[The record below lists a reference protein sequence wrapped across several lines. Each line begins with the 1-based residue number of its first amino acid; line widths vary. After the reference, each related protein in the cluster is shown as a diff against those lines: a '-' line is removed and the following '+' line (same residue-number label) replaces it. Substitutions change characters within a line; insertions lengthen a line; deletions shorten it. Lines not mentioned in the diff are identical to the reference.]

1 MCIRVSEDHRSRRV
15 RRALE
20 SGNQHLEICEGPNHS
35 KYIIPHVISRESD
48 EKGGSYAETNS
59 SVEIHERELGT
70 KIGAS
75 WVDLDRKSVV

>member
-1 MCIRVSEDHRSRRV
+1 M
-15 RRALE
+15 
-20 SGNQHLEICEGPNHS
+20 EICEGPNHS

-59 SVEIHERELGT
+59 SVEIYERELGT

-75 WVDLDRKSVV
+75 WVDLAGSKMLGFQVLHFLLPLNPSRVRI